1 LVVFHHTATSSVL
14 LQLAAVSSGPQS
26 LSIGARAAAVPAVVQ
41 VPIIPA
47 EQHSREVSSGHKAV
61 AAHLRLFSQLFLYL
75 FHKMIV
81 FGGAGAHHTDEVEQG
96 RNLCTKRVS
105 LFCVFQMF
113 VPSLSW

>member
-1 LVVFHHTATSSVL
+1 VL
-14 LQLAAVSSGPQS
+14 LQLTAVSSAPQS

-47 EQHSREVSSGHKAV
+47 EQHSRDEVSSGHKSV

-105 LFCVFQMF
+105 LF
-113 VPSLSW
+113 